1 MEIAAQII
9 DNSQLTAVPQIRQQI
24 NTIPSECD

>member
-9 DNSQLTAVPQIRQQI
+9 DNSQPTAERQTKQQM
-24 NTIPSECD
+24 NTIARM